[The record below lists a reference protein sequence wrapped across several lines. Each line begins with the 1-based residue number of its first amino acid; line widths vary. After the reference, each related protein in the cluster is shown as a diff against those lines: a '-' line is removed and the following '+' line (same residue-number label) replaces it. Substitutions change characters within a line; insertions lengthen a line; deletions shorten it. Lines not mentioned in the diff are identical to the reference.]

1 MCCFKKKR
9 YKNIPIV
16 KNKLQLGRFTVRK
29 TQRYYFTLLILF
41 FSFSFVNAQ
50 VFIKDSVCFYINP
63 STITNLSSVKMVV
76 KGNTILSNAN
86 FLSHNALI
94 IQERIKDNSFDKDL
108 IIQRKTQTKK
118 LSNTKISTKK
128 PTQNKTELFK
138 IKTLS
143 KSRLWI
149 KKSIPLDSQLLSYAM
164 RIKMAVLSF
173 YYVSVVKKSFD
184 EINIFLKYYLSIK
197 TNNNFCNDVVLI
209 DSADFFRKNYLRPP
223 PFQA

>member
-118 LSNTKISTKK
+118 
-128 PTQNKTELFK
+128 
-138 IKTLS
+138 
-143 KSRLWI
+143 
-149 KKSIPLDSQLLSYAM
+149 
-164 RIKMAVLSF
+164 
-173 YYVSVVKKSFD
+173 
-184 EINIFLKYYLSIK
+184 
-197 TNNNFCNDVVLI
+197 
-209 DSADFFRKNYLRPP
+209 
-223 PFQA
+223 